1 VDKFG
6 RRNGMK
12 TSGIIIIISSL
23 LTAIP
28 FPGLTPRIIDLLAAC
43 RFSTDVGIG
52 VEYPSGSVA
61 CAEAAALRPE
71 GTRNRWF
78 IFCTN
83 LMILGVYFRPNK
95 QE

>member
-1 VDKFG
+1 
-6 RRNGMK
+6 MK
-12 TSGIIIIISSL
+12 ASGIIIIISSL

-28 FPGLTPRIIDLLAAC
+28 FPGPTPRIIDLLAAC
-43 RFSTDVGIG
+43 RFFTGVGIG
-52 VEYPSGSVA
+52 GEYPSGSVA

-83 LMILGVYFRPNK
+83 LMILGVCLRPNK
-95 QE
+95 QG

>member
-1 VDKFG
+1 
-6 RRNGMK
+6 MK
-12 TSGIIIIISSL
+12 ASGIVNIISSL
-23 LTAIP
+23 LTANP
-28 FPGLTPRIIDLLAAC
+28 FPGPTPRIIDLLTTC
-43 RFSTDVGIG
+43 RFSTGVGIG
-52 VEYPSGSVA
+52 GEHPSGSVA

-83 LMILGVYFRPNK
+83 LMILGVCLRSNK